1 MIAGASWRRPDM
13 RCVVLLGMIFPENR
27 RPLFGIMPWRIVQDW
42 LFFSTFQNT
51 GAGVIGMPSMF
62 LRVAA
67 G

>member
-1 MIAGASWRRPDM
+1 LTAGAAWRRPD
-13 RCVVLLGMIFPENR
+13 VHAINL
-27 RPLFGIMPWRIVQDW
+27 QDW

-51 GAGVIGMPSMF
+51 GAGAVGMPSMF